1 MSESVQDVALHE
13 AAEKRY
19 LNYALSVITSRAL
32 PDARDG
38 LKPVQRRILYAML
51 HNLNLQPE
59 AKYRKSAAVVGEVM
73 AKYHPHGDQSIY
85 DAMVR
90 MAQPFS
96 LRYPL
101 VDGQGNFGSLDG
113 DPAAAMRYTEAK
125 LRHIAVE
132 LLQELKKDTVDY
144 RANYDGTVDE
154 PLVVPAQIPNLLVN
168 GATGIAVGMATNVPP
183 HNLREVVKALIAL
196 IDEPEMPLERLV
208 SRNYIQ
214 GPDFPTGGEILNSR
228 KALTAIYTDGRGT
241 VDVRGT
247 WELEKEGKITQVI
260 VTSIPYG
267 LNKATLIS
275 DIADHIR
282 KGSVPQLVDVRDE
295 STDEIRIVLELK
307 RGANPDAA
315 MAYLFKRTAL
325 QSRFHVN
332 LTCLFPTDQ
341 FDVCVPR
348 QANLLEILDA
358 FLEFRY
364 VVTRRRLEYDL
375 RKLEARIHL
384 LRGFEI
390 IFDALD
396 EAIALIR
403 ASEGKKDAREKLMAR
418 FGLDHDQAE
427 AILETKLYKLAK
439 MEIDAIREE
448 LADKEAQ
455 AEALRETLGDE
466 GKMWALIRSELE
478 AIKDA
483 YGDRRR
489 TKVTGPVEEVE
500 FSEEVY
506 IVAEDAYCMVS
517 RAGWIKRQ
525 KSYTDPT
532 SVRVREGDEI
542 GWIVPCSSRESLVFF
557 TDRGKAYTLRAQ
569 DVVMTTGYG
578 EAIQTKFDF
587 ADGETIVGVL
597 TTDARV
603 LPLVPEEAMAA
614 LGPDDAPPPYFIA
627 LSRYGKTLRMPLA
640 NVGEPSNRKGRNV
653 MRLEGDHDA
662 LLAVYAS
669 DGSEL
674 VSLATRKGRCL
685 LFDVSDVKVLSGA
698 GKGVL
703 AIKLTGE
710 DFVIGYELS
719 THRMEGL
726 VVETSRGRQEV
737 VRSNKFAVSARGG
750 RGREIIRQGTL
761 QRVGLPLMEHAFR
774 GEADGGEAPAEAEV
788 EEASDEGDDLKAP
801 PDTGQGTLI

>member
-260 VTSIPYG
+260 VTSIPLRPEQG
-267 LNKATLIS
+267 H
-275 DIADHIR
+275 ADQRHR
-282 KGSVPQLVDVRDE
+282 RPHPKGERP
-295 STDEIRIVLELK
+295 
-307 RGANPDAA
+307 AA
-315 MAYLFKRTAL
+315 G
-325 QSRFHVN
+325 
-332 LTCLFPTDQ
+332 
-341 FDVCVPR
+341 
-348 QANLLEILDA
+348 
-358 FLEFRY
+358 
-364 VVTRRRLEYDL
+364 RRP
-375 RKLEARIHL
+375 
-384 LRGFEI
+384 G
-390 IFDALD
+390 
-396 EAIALIR
+396 
-403 ASEGKKDAREKLMAR
+403 
-418 FGLDHDQAE
+418 
-427 AILETKLYKLAK
+427 
-439 MEIDAIREE
+439 
-448 LADKEAQ
+448 
-455 AEALRETLGDE
+455 
-466 GKMWALIRSELE
+466 
-478 AIKDA
+478 
-483 YGDRRR
+483 
-489 TKVTGPVEEVE
+489 
-500 FSEEVY
+500 
-506 IVAEDAYCMVS
+506 
-517 RAGWIKRQ
+517 
-525 KSYTDPT
+525 
-532 SVRVREGDEI
+532 
-542 GWIVPCSSRESLVFF
+542 
-557 TDRGKAYTLRAQ
+557 
-569 DVVMTTGYG
+569 
-578 EAIQTKFDF
+578 
-587 ADGETIVGVL
+587 
-597 TTDARV
+597 
-603 LPLVPEEAMAA
+603 
-614 LGPDDAPPPYFIA
+614 
-627 LSRYGKTLRMPLA
+627 
-640 NVGEPSNRKGRNV
+640 
-653 MRLEGDHDA
+653 
-662 LLAVYAS
+662 
-669 DGSEL
+669 
-674 VSLATRKGRCL
+674 
-685 LFDVSDVKVLSGA
+685 
-698 GKGVL
+698 
-703 AIKLTGE
+703 
-710 DFVIGYELS
+710 
-719 THRMEGL
+719 
-726 VVETSRGRQEV
+726 
-737 VRSNKFAVSARGG
+737 
-750 RGREIIRQGTL
+750 
-761 QRVGLPLMEHAFR
+761 
-774 GEADGGEAPAEAEV
+774 
-788 EEASDEGDDLKAP
+788 
-801 PDTGQGTLI
+801 